1 MAKIPKSAIKSLVKS
16 RSKIVL
22 TDNAVSSIS
31 RILERK
37 AGRIAKYALSRAKKN
52 GRNTILKE
60 DIDAYRLK
68 FGE

>member
-1 MAKIPKSAIKSLVKS
+1 MAKIPKSAIKSLVKN
-16 RSKIVL
+16 RSKITL
-22 TDNAVSSIS
+22 TDNAASAIS
-31 RILERK
+31 RILGKK
-37 AGRIAKYALSRAKKN
+37 AERIAKYAFSRAKKN

>member
-16 RSKIVL
+16 KNKIAL
-22 TDNAVSSIS
+22 TDNAASSIS
-31 RILERK
+31 RILEKK
-37 AGRIAKYALSRAKKN
+37 AERIAKYALTRAKKS